1 MIVRTLL
8 LFFAALTLASAQDDT
23 TFSAPAEPLT
33 GMPLHAQMPI
43 AVQDSAVPIIPTAYD
58 SSAVLHQPLPEPER
72 TLKAEDPDLIPLE
85 EFTLAGD
92 QRYTIDASHPRRTN
106 KLKPLTTALVGGTYF
121 GILTTMHIYQLNTIW
136 NETRTFRFVEDG
148 NQDFY
153 ADKGGHFWGAYF
165 TSYCSTEA
173 LIGSGFSVDNAILYG
188 GLMGFGY
195 QMYVEIMDGFGKNW
209 GFSTSDFIGDF
220 AGFAYYLAQ
229 HYVPFLQNFT
239 PKATYFPAPWFKEKS
254 RLEASSF
261 IDDYSSWTW
270 WLSVDVYNLLPHNW
284 KKNYPSWLNLAVGY
298 AVRDLRYEDNIYK
311 GDKKFI
317 IALDYN
323 LARLIPNTT
332 NFLNWLRQSFQ
343 YFKFPAPA
351 IEFGDS
357 GVKFNL
363 FYPFKISTGDIH
375 F

>member
-1 MIVRTLL
+1 MIIRIFL
-8 LFFAALTLASAQDDT
+8 LFFAALSLASAQDDST
-23 TFSAPAEPLT
+23 LVQSSGPVAGLPIPVELSEPT
-33 GMPLHAQMPI
+33 I
-43 AVQDSAVPIIPTAYD
+43 DSAVPIIPTTYD
-58 SSAVLHQPLPEPER
+58 SSLVFQEK
-72 TLKAEDPDLIPLE
+72 TLKLDDPDLLPLE
-85 EFTLAGD
+85 EFTIAGD
-92 QRYTIDASHPRRTN
+92 RRYTIDASLPRRTN
-106 KLKPLTTALVGGTYF
+106 KIKPLTTALVGGTYF
-121 GILTTMHIYQLNTIW
+121 GILTAMHVYQINTIW
-136 NETRTFRFVEDG
+136 NDTRTFRFVEDSD
-148 NQDFY
+148 QDFY
-153 ADKGGHFWGAYF
+153 TDKGGHFWGAYF

-209 GFSTSDFIGDF
+209 GFSMSDFIGDF

-239 PKATYFPAPWFKEKS
+239 PKATYFPAPWYKEKS

-270 WLSVDVYNLLPHNW
+270 WMSMDVYNLLPQNW

-298 AVRDLRYEDNIYK
+298 AVRDLRYEDNMYK

-323 LARLIPNTT
+323 LARLIPNST

-357 GVKFNL
+357 GIKFNL